1 MRLVGA
7 LAISIFYLSAAR
19 AAPANLGA
27 GLREMVMQYE
37 AHGPAAP
44 ATEVAAKR
52 SSTAAMR
59 SASDAV
65 RRDVHGHVAV
75 SIHLDGKLGLAD
87 VAGKLRALG
96 ADIVT
101 ARNLTRF
108 GEISAF
114 VAIETVSQMA
124 AVRGVRSILLS
135 HAKFHVGAVTSQG
148 TAVLHT
154 GRENMKGIT
163 GAGITV
169 AALSNSYNISGGP
182 ITA

>member
-1 MRLVGA
+1 MNQVVVRLVGA

-75 SIHLDGKLGLAD
+75 
-87 VAGKLRALG
+87 
-96 ADIVT
+96 
-101 ARNLTRF
+101 
-108 GEISAF
+108 
-114 VAIETVSQMA
+114 
-124 AVRGVRSILLS
+124 
-135 HAKFHVGAVTSQG
+135 TSQG